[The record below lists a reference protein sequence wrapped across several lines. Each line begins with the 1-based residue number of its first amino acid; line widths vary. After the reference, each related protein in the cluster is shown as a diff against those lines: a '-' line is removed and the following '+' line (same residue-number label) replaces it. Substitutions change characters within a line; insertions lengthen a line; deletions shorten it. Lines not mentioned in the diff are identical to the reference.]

1 MNNLYFK
8 LGLCI
13 WEERLAGI
21 LFIKGAGILEASVA
35 ILQTGGDTNKP
46 YLAIATC
53 LPSNNG
59 ERARQPR

>member
-1 MNNLYFK
+1 MNNLYFR

-35 ILQTGGDTNKP
+35 ILQTEGDTNKP
-46 YLAIATC
+46 YLVATC
-53 LPSNNG
+53 LPSNIG